1 MIGQKSLIAHCKN
14 LVDNEALQH
23 FCIFTGSPG
32 SGRKTLMKQLA
43 SEMQVLSTVV
53 QDISVASIREV
64 IENAYKNVNTIIYII
79 PDADNMSMQAKN
91 ALLKVTEEPPNKAY
105 FFMSLEDI
113 NNTLPTIKSR
123 ATTYRMENYSKEELT
138 EYFNFNY
145 EATDEYRDLVLLL
158 CETPGEIITIQ
169 NMVEKNSADKFYEYV
184 NKVVDNISTVSG
196 ANAFK
201 IADKIAIKEDTTK
214 YDLKLFFKAFMTI
227 CIERMAEEPMEY
239 SKGVSITSKYLQELG
254 IRGVNKQM
262 LFDAWLLD
270 IRKAW
275 MEE

>member
-14 LVDNEALQH
+14 LIDNDALQH
-23 FCIFTGSPG
+23 FCIFTGNPG

-43 SEMQVLSTVV
+43 SDMQILSTVV
-53 QDISVASIREV
+53 DISVASIREV
-64 IENAYKNVNTIIYII
+64 IENAYKNANPIIYII
-79 PDADNMSMQAKN
+79 PDADGMSLQAKN

-113 NNTLPTIKSR
+113 NNTLPTIRSR
-123 ATTYRMENYSKEELT
+123 ATVYRMENYSREELE
-138 EYFNFNY
+138 EYVQTTFQDNHEVY
-145 EATDEYRDLVLLL
+145 MKL
-158 CETPGEIITIQ
+158 CDTPGEINILYKMSALDFY
-169 NMVEKNSADKFYEYV
+169 NYVE
-184 NKVVDNISTVSG
+184 KVVDNIAEVSG
-196 ANAFK
+196 SNAFK
-201 IADKIAIKEDTTK
+201 IADKIALKEGDSK
-214 YDLKLFFKAFMTI
+214 YDLKLFFKAFMTV
-227 CIERMAEEPMEY
+227 CIERMANEPLEY
-239 SKGVSITSKYLQELG
+239 SKGVAITSKYLQELG

>member
-14 LVDNEALQH
+14 LIENDALQH
-23 FCIFTGSPG
+23 FCIFIGNSG

-43 SEMQVLSTVV
+43 SEMQVLSTIT
-53 QDISVASIREV
+53 DISVASIREM
-64 IENAYKNVNTIIYII
+64 IENAYKNVNPVIYII

-105 FFMSLEDI
+105 FFMSLEDV

-123 ATTYRMENYSKEELT
+123 ATIYRMENYSKEELA
-138 EYFNFNY
+138 EYFNCNY
-145 EATDEYRDLVLLL
+145 TAEDNYIDLILLL

-169 NMVEKNSADKFYEYV
+169 NMVEKNSADKFYAYV
-184 NKVVDNISTVSG
+184 EKVVDNIATVSG
-196 ANAFK
+196 SNAFK
-201 IADKIAIKEDTTK
+201 IADKIALKDDTTK
-214 YDLKLFFKAFMTI
+214 YDLKLFFKAFMTV
-227 CIERMAEEPMEY
+227 CIERMAEQPMEY

-254 IRGVNKQM
+254 IKGVNKQM